1 MAHQEDP
8 DCANKKHQRYD
19 NKANPVDHP
28 GNQEPLFILL
38 WLEKGE
44 IIIKTDV
51 DLNLRRWAYVKM

>member
-8 DCANKKHQRYD
+8 DCADKKHQRYD

-38 WLEKGE
+38 WIEKGE

-51 DLNLRRWAYVKM
+51 DLNLRR